1 MGASAHGP
9 ASDKLRSPMAYT
21 SNPAVAPARGLTDTE
36 IQRARRAL
44 MRRDPKLA
52 AVMKAHGRCC
62 LADSRTEDPF
72 ASLVATIISQQ
83 LSTAA
88 AATIQERVFK
98 LTGGH
103 ARMTPGRLLGVE
115 TSALRGAG
123 LSGQK
128 VTYVR
133 DLAERVGNGSL
144 DLHALDGHDDEDVIA
159 RITAV
164 KGLGRWSAQM
174 FLMFRLNRPDILP
187 TGDLGIV
194 KGFQLFAG
202 MKSRPAERTMIRLA
216 EPWRPYRSIASWYL
230 WRLLE

>member
-1 MGASAHGP
+1 MSA
-9 ASDKLRSPMAYT
+9 T
-21 SNPAVAPARGLTDTE
+21 SYAGTAVAVRGLTDAE
-36 IQRARRAL
+36 IQRARRVL
-44 MRRDPKLA
+44 MRRDPKLG
-52 AVMKAHGRCC
+52 AVIRAHGRCR
-62 LADSRTEDPF
+62 LADSRTHEPF
-72 ASLVATIISQQ
+72 GSLVGTIISQQ
-83 LSTAA
+83 LSTKA
-88 AATIQERVFK
+88 AATIQKRVFD

-103 ARMTPGRLLGVE
+103 ARMTPDRLLEVE
-115 TSALRGAG
+115 TSALRTAG

-133 DLAERVGNGSL
+133 DLADKVRSGAL
-144 DLHALDGHDDEDVIA
+144 DLQALDGHDDEEVIA

-194 KGFQLFAG
+194 KGFQIFAG
-202 MKSRPAERTMIRLA
+202 MKTRPAERTMIRLA
-216 EPWRPYRSIASWYL
+216 EPWRPYRSIACWYL